1 MVSIYK
7 LPDKT
12 EEKIFDFRLTRTFKL
27 IEALP
32 SHQAL
37 SHTENVVVRNPK
49 VNVKLK
55 LRIKL
60 RLKLFPSTLRRHV
73 GGGEEAEL
81 FRGQKPPLVR
91 PHGPLKLMKSLNPRT
106 ARGMVAFQR
115 GVSIILQEEVLR
127 LTQVF

>member
-1 MVSIYK
+1 VRLENELYKLLVSICK

-12 EEKIFDFRLTRTFKL
+12 EENICDFRLTRTFKL

-37 SHTENVVVRNPK
+37 SHTEHVVLRNPK

-60 RLKLFPSTLRRHV
+60 RLKLFLSTLRRHV
-73 GGGEEAEL
+73 GGGRVVVPWTKATIS
-81 FRGQKPPLVR
+81 QT
-91 PHGPLKLMKSLNPRT
+91 S
-106 ARGMVAFQR
+106 
-115 GVSIILQEEVLR
+115 
-127 LTQVF
+127 